1 MPTDMTATLIPNIVF
16 YYTAALRFAGAVVLV
31 PLLLVTTATA
41 QQGTVDENVNTASTV
56 LSAEKPYAAILTLRM
71 WNRNGK
77 AGALVTSSR
86 IIQTAKDF
94 TVPHLPLAAGEWR
107 CVIMDEGRNALDTIV
122 LHQPLMRRIEFPD
135 DDGSLTTHRF
145 PESETEVIVRF
156 RYTAAMTLLR
166 IEKINNQLLP
176 EFVTEAPI
184 MQH

>member
-1 MPTDMTATLIPNIVF
+1 MTTPLTPNIVF
-16 YYTAALRFAGAVVLV
+16 YYTAALRFVGAFVLL

-41 QQGTVDENVNTASTV
+41 QQDTVDKNVNTAKTV

-71 WNRNGK
+71 WDRNGE

-94 TVPHLPLAAGEWR
+94 TAPPLPLAADDWQ